1 MNIMNSNYTF
11 VSLQCPGDYTFN
23 LKDLPKEIYQM
34 IQDRE
39 AQKFEKEL
47 KQVTDAVNDP
57 CTDLKVLR
65 AKLSPTAQRV
75 LNQVK
80 AGNKDIPSSDWK
92 TLCKE
97 LEKYGAISSS
107 EVEKATG
114 MSGFPVCYF
123 DENGTAIPYP
133 APPFPMTKELRPQ
146 YINARGEMM
155 IPFDWSGDPLQD
167 IEDLLKITQEWLD
180 DILRMRKEDG
190 SPAYQRKDVASIEN
204 YIHSFQK
211 VHDLIKK
218 LSEA

>member
-1 MNIMNSNYTF
+1 MNIMNYCHTF
-11 VSLQCPGDYTFN
+11 VSPVCPGDYTFN

-39 AQKFEKEL
+39 AQKFEKQL
-47 KQVTDAVNDP
+47 KQVTDAVSDSSM
-57 CTDLKVLR
+57 DLKALR

-97 LEKYGAISSS
+97 LEKQGVLSSS
-107 EVEKATG
+107 EVDKATG
-114 MSGFPVCYF
+114 MCGFPVCYF

-133 APPFPMTKELRPQ
+133 APPFPLTKELRPQ
-146 YINARGEMM
+146 YVNAKGEMA
-155 IPFDWSGDPLQD
+155 IPFDWTGDPLRD
-167 IEDLLKITQEWLD
+167 IDELLKITKQWLD
-180 DILRMRKEDG
+180 DILKMRKADG
-190 SPAYQRKDVASIEN
+190 TPAYQRKDVAPIERHIEA
-204 YIHSFQK
+204 YQK
-211 VHDLIKK
+211 VYDLIKQ